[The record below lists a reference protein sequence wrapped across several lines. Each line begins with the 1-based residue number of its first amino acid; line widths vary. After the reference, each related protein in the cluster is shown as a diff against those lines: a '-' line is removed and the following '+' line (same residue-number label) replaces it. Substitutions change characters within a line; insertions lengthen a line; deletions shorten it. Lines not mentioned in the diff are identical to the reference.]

1 MLPIKAFVP
10 QCTYSLAAFPQLKR
24 LMLNF
29 LWPGP
34 ARCSLQLPYKETI
47 NLNFSSQ

>member
-1 MLPIKAFVP
+1 MLPGEAFVS
-10 QCTYSLAAFPQLKR
+10 QCMYSLAAFPQL
-24 LMLNF
+24 MLNF
-29 LWPGP
+29 LWSGP